1 MNPLKSL
8 FSARV
13 LAVCL
18 GAASVVSAWAYYGL
32 DINDLPRDGDVT
44 IPGEYPIMVRRKSTV
59 QLTGL
64 DNSLTLNIVNR
75 NNQAAIVQISA
86 PSEKKARTL
95 KIVAGVPTTYNNN
108 SSKEVTLRVADGD
121 VTITSTQPL
130 KVQHPGNKPTTT
142 TNK

>member
-1 MNPLKSL
+1 MNPFKSL

-13 LAVCL
+13 LALCL
-18 GAASVVSAWAYYGL
+18 GATSAFSAWAFYGL

-64 DNSLTLNIVNR
+64 DNTLTLNIVNR

-86 PSEKKARTL
+86 PTEKKARTL
-95 KIVAGVPTTYNNN
+95 KILAGIPTTYNNN
-108 SSKEVTLRVADGD
+108 LSKEV
-121 VTITSTQPL
+121 
-130 KVQHPGNKPTTT
+130 
-142 TNK
+142 